1 MRLIFLGAPGAGKGS
16 LATVISKRHE
26 LPQISTGDIFREA
39 VKNETELGRK
49 VRGIMERG
57 ELVPDQLTVE
67 LVRERLSRP
76 DVREGYILDGF
87 PRTIPQAEALAEFQ
101 KIDRVINFRIDEE
114 VVVRRLS
121 GRRVC
126 RSCGAIYH
134 VDNMP
139 PKRENLCDR
148 CGGELYIRDDDTI
161 EAIRKRL
168 EVYER
173 QTEPLIAYYRERELL
188 RDIDSSRSVEHSQ
201 AQIEEILSALGSD
214 LRA

>member
-1 MRLIFLGAPGAGKGS
+1 MRLIFLGAPGAGKGT

-87 PRTIPQAEALAEFQ
+87 PRTIPQAEALAGFQ
-101 KIDRVINFRIDEE
+101 TIDRVINFRIDEE

>member
-87 PRTIPQAEALAEFQ
+87 PRTIPQAEALAGFQ
-101 KIDRVINFRIDEE
+101 TIDRVINFRIDEE